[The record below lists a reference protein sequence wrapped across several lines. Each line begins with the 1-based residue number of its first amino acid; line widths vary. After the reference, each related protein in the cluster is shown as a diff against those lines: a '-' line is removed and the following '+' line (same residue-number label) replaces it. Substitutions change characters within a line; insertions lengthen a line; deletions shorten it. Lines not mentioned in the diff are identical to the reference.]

1 MTSAVVVGGGSGIG
15 AAVVTA
21 QRAQGVEVLAWDV
34 GVEADIRCDITDPQ
48 QVAAATAATIERIG
62 VPAVVTV
69 TAGIGHAA
77 MLLDAPADDWDRVV
91 GTNAK
96 GVWLVMRSLARPM
109 LENVGGSIIAT
120 SSVSAHL
127 ADKSMGLY
135 CVSKAALDMLI
146 KVAAV
151 EWAPTVRVNGVAPGV
166 TDTAM
171 LGPMPR
177 DRGWL
182 RGVSERTS
190 FGRLGTPDDIAQ
202 AILALHDTGW
212 VTGQVLTCDG
222 GLSLRSPIDPLGPPA
237 DGGGLS
243 LNRESGPQRRRHS
256 GRDTVPRKTSW
267 PPAMSSKSVPSATK
281 VETCER
287 ASRRLTSW
295 AIQMARSVP

>member
-69 TAGIGHAA
+69 TAGS
-77 MLLDAPADDWDRVV
+77 
-91 GTNAK
+91 GTPPC
-96 GVWLVMRSLARPM
+96 SSTHRPM
-109 LENVGGSIIAT
+109 TGTGWWNERQGGVARDAIVGA
-120 SSVSAHL
+120 
-127 ADKSMGLY
+127 ADVGERRWLHHRHEQRQRPFGRQVNGLY

-166 TDTAM
+166 THTAM
-171 LGPMPR
+171 LVRCLVTEDGCAVCRNDVFREARDPRLHRPSHPGPAR
-177 DRGWL
+177 HGL
-182 RGVSERTS
+182 
-190 FGRLGTPDDIAQ
+190 
-202 AILALHDTGW
+202 

-222 GLSLRSPIDPLGPPA
+222 TLAPESDRPTRPARPLMVA
-237 DGGGLS
+237 
-243 LNRESGPQRRRHS
+243 
-256 GRDTVPRKTSW
+256 
-267 PPAMSSKSVPSATK
+267 
-281 VETCER
+281 
-287 ASRRLTSW
+287 ASR
-295 AIQMARSVP
+295 